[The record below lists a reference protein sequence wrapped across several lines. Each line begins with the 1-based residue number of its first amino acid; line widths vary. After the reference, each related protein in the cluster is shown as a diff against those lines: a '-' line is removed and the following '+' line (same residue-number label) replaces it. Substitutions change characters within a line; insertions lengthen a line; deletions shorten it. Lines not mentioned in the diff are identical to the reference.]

1 MNLNEIDFKQLHLQS
16 KSIQFACAL
25 ILAAIIIGLGY
36 LLLFS
41 EQYTEYQ
48 NAQAKEVTLKEDF
61 SKKSVQAANLP
72 NLKEEL
78 RLIEETINDLLKQLP
93 TDAQIPS
100 LIQEM
105 HQAAANNGLTMNN
118 VTPQPAINDGQIQ
131 RLPFAISLTGN
142 HAQLVNFTR
151 DLGRVSRIVT
161 LSDMSLKNTD
171 SKDKSGNKLTFS
183 ALANTYKA
191 LDASAPTAA
200 SNATPTP
207 AQNSKSE

>member
-16 KSIQFACAL
+16 KGIQFACAL
-25 ILAAIIIGLGY
+25 ILAAIIIGIGY

-41 EQYTEYQ
+41 DQYNEYKA
-48 NAQAKEVTLKEDF
+48 AQEKEVTLKEDF
-61 SKKSVQAANLP
+61 SKKSVLAANLP

-118 VTPQPAINDGQIQ
+118 VTPQPPVNDGQIQ
-131 RLPFAISLTGN
+131 RLPFAISLTGS
-142 HAQLVNFTR
+142 HSQILNFTR

-161 LSDMSLKNTD
+161 LSDMELKNADTND
-171 SKDKSGNKLTFS
+171 QSGNKLTFS

-191 LDASAPTAA
+191 LDASGVAA
-200 SNATPTP
+200 SAAASAPE
-207 AQNSKSE
+207 NSK

>member
-16 KSIQFACAL
+16 KGIQLACAL
-25 ILAAIIIGLGY
+25 VLAVIIIGLGY
-36 LLLFS
+36 ALLFND
-41 EQYTEYQ
+41 QYTEYKA
-48 NAQAKEVTLKEDF
+48 AQEKEIKLKEDF

-118 VTPQPAINDGQIQ
+118 VTPQPPVNDGQIQ
-131 RLPFAISLTGN
+131 RLPFSISLTGS
-142 HAQLVNFTR
+142 HAQIANFTR

-161 LSDMSLKNTD
+161 LSDMSLKNAD
-171 SKDKSGNKLTFS
+171 NKDESGNKLTFS

-191 LDASAPTAA
+191 LDASAPASAAA
-200 SNATPTP
+200 SAPAKGKPTK
-207 AQNSKSE
+207 SK

>member
-16 KSIQFACAL
+16 KGIQFACAL
-25 ILAAIIIGLGY
+25 ILALIIVGIGY
-36 LLLFS
+36 LLLFNDQYS
-41 EQYTEYQ
+41 EYKT
-48 NAQAKEVTLKEDF
+48 AQEKEVSLKDDF
-61 SKKSVQAANLP
+61 SKKSVLAANLP

-78 RLIEETINDLLKQLP
+78 KLIEETINDLLKQLP

-118 VTPQPAINDGQIQ
+118 VTPQPPVDDGQIQ
-131 RLPFAISLTGN
+131 RLPFAISLTGS
-142 HAQLVNFTR
+142 HSQILNFTR

-161 LSDMSLKNTD
+161 LSDMSLKNADTND
-171 SKDKSGNKLTFS
+171 QSGNKLTFS

-191 LDASAPTAA
+191 LDASSVAA
-200 SNATPTP
+200 SATASAPV
-207 AQNSKSE
+207 NSK

>member
-1 MNLNEIDFKQLHLQS
+1 MNLNEIDFKKLHLQS
-16 KSIQFACAL
+16 KGIQFACAL
-25 ILAAIIIGLGY
+25 ILSIIIIGIGY
-36 LLLFS
+36 LLLFND
-41 EQYTEYQ
+41 QYTEYQ
-48 NAQAKEVTLKEDF
+48 SLKEKEVALKEDF
-61 SKKSVQAANLP
+61 SKKSILAANLP

-118 VTPQPAINDGQIQ
+118 VTPQPPINDSQIQ
-131 RLPFAISLTGN
+131 RLPFSISLTGN
-142 HAQLVNFTR
+142 HTQIANFTR

-161 LSDMSLKNTD
+161 LSDISLKNAESNDLT
-171 SKDKSGNKLTFS
+171 GNKLTFS

-191 LDASAPTAA
+191 LDIKSNSPASSASATDK
-200 SNATPTP
+200 SN
-207 AQNSKSE
+207 